1 MKYDV
6 AILGG
11 GPGGYVCSIRMSQ
24 LGFKTV
30 LIEEKD
36 LGGTCLNRGCI
47 PTKALLHSSEV
58 YQEVM
63 KAATYGVN
71 VSEIS
76 FDYGV
81 MSKRKDGIVDNL
93 RRGVAGIL
101 KSHGV
106 TVIKSRGWLTGDTSI
121 ALANGETIEASTI
134 VLATGSIPAHPPIE
148 GIETQGVMDSDGA
161 LALSELPES
170 VVIVGGGVIGVE
182 FASLYANLGVQVTII
197 EMLDTILAPLDEEI
211 IDRMRVDLEKKGIV
225 FHTRST
231 VKSIR
236 KGLEIIA
243 VSVDRGEYSV
253 QAEICIIASGRKPLT
268 QNIGLESVGILIDRK
283 GYIQT
288 DGFMRTNIPNIYA
301 IGDITGEV
309 QLAHA
314 ASAQGL
320 LVAEYLYG
328 NKCKPIDSKEIPS
341 CIYTQPEMAMIGLT
355 ENQVKESNRP
365 YKVGRFD
372 LAGNGK
378 AMTMGENKGF
388 IKIIADEATGEIYG
402 AHLYGPG
409 VTEMIGEIVTLMKS
423 EGTIDE
429 IAHGIH
435 PHPTVNEAIMEA
447 AQDWDGMSVHKFKIQ

>member
-1 MKYDV
+1 M
-6 AILGG
+6 
-11 GPGGYVCSIRMSQ
+11 
-24 LGFKTV
+24 
-30 LIEEKD
+30 
-36 LGGTCLNRGCI
+36 
-47 PTKALLHSSEV
+47 
-58 YQEVM
+58 
-63 KAATYGVN
+63 
-71 VSEIS
+71 
-76 FDYGV
+76 
-81 MSKRKDGIVDNL
+81 
-93 RRGVAGIL
+93 
-101 KSHGV
+101 
-106 TVIKSRGWLTGDTSI
+106 
-121 ALANGETIEASTI
+121 
-134 VLATGSIPAHPPIE
+134 
-148 GIETQGVMDSDGA
+148 
-161 LALSELPES
+161 
-170 VVIVGGGVIGVE
+170 
-182 FASLYANLGVQVTII
+182 
-197 EMLDTILAPLDEEI
+197 
-211 IDRMRVDLEKKGIV
+211 
-225 FHTRST
+225 
-231 VKSIR
+231 KSIR